1 MANSEIST
9 FIRELLYDY
18 DCVIIPGFGG
28 LIGQPQAATVNP
40 VSKQL
45 FPPSKKIAF
54 NQNLQ
59 HNDGL
64 LTSYISRKKACSY
77 AEALL
82 AANRFTEEIQ
92 KLLHANQNIVINGVG
107 SFRIDAAE
115 KLIFSPEKTDT
126 FFYESFGLKPVAAIP
141 IAVAAEKEN
150 KAPKIFVRADTVAPL
165 LISEASKP
173 VIADTPAEKAEKI
186 RKKKLGAP
194 FIIASS
200 VVVVF
205 SFFTMFLASYNI
217 QLPFLQN
224 DSSQTSSFANT
235 TYVHTKPVT
244 EVKTESKATL
254 TEEETHT
261 PQTVHESLTEKNV
274 AETASSKEIEPI
286 KTQEVKKEKSSNPTE
301 SSADQLPLTLKE
313 DLAEG
318 YYVIAGAFYY
328 EKNALKML
336 DKLKNNGYT
345 EALFAGKTT
354 ETQLLRV
361 AYLRVDSRLE
371 AERELTKIRGEKNQ
385 DAWVLHLRHR

>member
-28 LIGQPQAATVNP
+28 LVGQPQAATVNP

-64 LTSYISRKKACSY
+64 LTSYISRKKSCSY

-82 AANRFTEEIQ
+82 AANRFTQEIQ
-92 KLLHANQNIVINGVG
+92 KLLQANQNIVIDGVG

-126 FFYESFGLKPVAAIP
+126 FLYESFGLKPVAAIP

-150 KAPKIFVRADTVAPL
+150 KAPKIIERADTVAPL
-165 LISEASKP
+165 LITEPTKP
-173 VIADTPAEKAEKI
+173 VVAETPAEKAEKV

-200 VVVVF
+200 VVVLF

-244 EVKTESKATL
+244 EVKTEPKATL
-254 TEEETHT
+254 TEEQTQTQETVNET
-261 PQTVHESLTEKNV
+261 QTEQNA
-274 AETASSKEIEPI
+274 AETTATPENEPI
-286 KTQEVKKEKSSNPTE
+286 KTTEAKKDVTTPAETTSG
-301 SSADQLPLTLKE
+301 QLPLTREE

-328 EKNALKML
+328 EKNAIKML
-336 DKLKNNGYT
+336 DKLKSNGYT
-345 EALFAGKTT
+345 EAMFAGKTA

-361 AYLRVDSRLE
+361 AYLRVDSRME
-371 AERELTKIRGEKNQ
+371 AERELNKIRGEKNQ